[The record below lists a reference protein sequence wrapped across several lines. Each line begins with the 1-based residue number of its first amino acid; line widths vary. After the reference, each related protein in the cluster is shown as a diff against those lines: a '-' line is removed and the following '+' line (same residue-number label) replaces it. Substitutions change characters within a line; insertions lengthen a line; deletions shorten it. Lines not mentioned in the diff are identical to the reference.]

1 MCWLFHD
8 EGLKDSMLVEYLR
21 LWRSLD
27 LEIRSRQF
35 TV

>member
-8 EGLKDSMLVEYLR
+8 EVLKDFMRVAYLR

-35 TV
+35 TA

>member
-8 EGLKDSMLVEYLR
+8 EVLKDFMRVVYLR
-21 LWRSLD
+21 LWRSSD

-35 TV
+35 MA

>member
-1 MCWLFHD
+1 MCWLFRD

-27 LEIRSRQF
+27 LEIKLRQF
-35 TV
+35 TA